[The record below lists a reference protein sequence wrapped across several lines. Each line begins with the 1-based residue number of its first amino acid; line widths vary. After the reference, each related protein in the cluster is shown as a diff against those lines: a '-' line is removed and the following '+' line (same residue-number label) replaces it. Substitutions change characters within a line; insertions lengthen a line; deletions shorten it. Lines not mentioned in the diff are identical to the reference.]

1 MNLTERREIYINY
14 TLFCIDFAE
23 VSKRPHKSTF
33 VVYMFNELL
42 LLHCIA
48 NMVGIHNSHHAYSDS
63 DAKLCLAC
71 SKQQDLHCYCDW
83 GCNSSS
89 TNNGDDGCNIGW
101 CSRGKFTTSIFSQSI
116 VAYKFISTSVFLF
129 SLFHWNVKYFCILV
143 ALGWWLCCE
152 AHMSLIRSQ
161 ILTTCVV
168 FFGE

>member
-1 MNLTERREIYINY
+1 MCSPFAQYRVPCGKSGEKSSVATMNLTERRKIYINY

-71 SKQQDLHCYCDW
+71 SKQQD
-83 GCNSSS
+83 
-89 TNNGDDGCNIGW
+89 
-101 CSRGKFTTSIFSQSI
+101 
-116 VAYKFISTSVFLF
+116 
-129 SLFHWNVKYFCILV
+129 
-143 ALGWWLCCE
+143 
-152 AHMSLIRSQ
+152 
-161 ILTTCVV
+161 
-168 FFGE
+168 